1 MPESQSLI
9 GQTIS
14 HYRII
19 EKLGGGGM
27 GVVYKAEDV
36 KLHRFVALKFLPD
49 NVAKDPQALAR
60 FQREAQSASALNH
73 PNICT
78 VYEIDEQN
86 GMAFIAMEFLDGQTL
101 KHSVGRPMDIDK
113 LLAIAIEITDG
124 LDAAHSEGIVHR
136 DVKPANI
143 FVTRRGHAKI
153 LDFGLAKVSAS
164 KSVMASG
171 NTQATQEVDPDHL
184 TSPGSTLGTVSY
196 MSPEQVR
203 AKELDTRTDLFSFGV
218 VLYEMAA
225 GQLPF
230 RGDSSAII
238 FDGIMNRVPLPP
250 LRLNPDLPSELER
263 IIMRAL
269 EKDRELRYQHASD
282 IRSELLRLKRDTD
295 TGCVAAAASGSVA
308 VVPEPPPPSSTL
320 GASSGTVSS
329 SALRASSD
337 SAPSLPST
345 AVAPSSAS
353 VSGVA
358 EPETMRRG
366 FPKMLVP
373 AAVVVVAALAAGGI
387 YYRSHRARPL
397 TDRDTIVL
405 ADFTNTT
412 GDSIF
417 DDTLKQALA
426 TQLAQSPFLN
436 ILSDQR
442 LNETLRLMGR
452 SPGERITMET
462 AREICE
468 RTQSTAVLAGSIGNL
483 GSQYVLG
490 LNAINCKNGDSL
502 GREEMQGS
510 RKEDVLNMLGK
521 AATSLREKLGESL
534 ASIQKF
540 DAPVE
545 LATTTSLEALK
556 AYSLGGRAMATSGD
570 ALPLL
575 KHAVELD
582 PNFAEAYSALATLY
596 GNRGETDLAAANAQ
610 KAFDLRG
617 RVSEREKLD
626 ISSRYYWTVLGDLDQ
641 ESHVYE
647 VWEQTYPR
655 DAEPHNDR
663 GVNFRIFGE
672 YERALAE
679 HQQAVRL
686 EPNFGTAYENVAEDF
701 CNLNRLDEAKQTA
714 QQASIRWPDRAD
726 VHADLYL
733 LAFLEHDAKAM
744 DAHVAALS
752 GKPDEGWLLAT
763 HSDTQAYF
771 GRLKESRELLRRAL
785 EAEKRENAK
794 ESAAVLEALG
804 ALREAEFGNSE
815 IARKAASAALVS
827 SSGKDV
833 KALVSVVFARSGD
846 PAHAQALADELNK
859 RFPSDTLLQ
868 RYWLPT
874 IRSSIELARN
884 NAPGA
889 FAALQ
894 GLSYELGSI
903 GAAGGSMYPVYLR
916 GQAHLMS
923 RQSNEAAA
931 DFQKILDHRFIV
943 LNSPTGA
950 LAHLGLGRAS
960 VLSGEVA
967 KARTAYQDF
976 FALWKDADP
985 DIPILKQAKAEYARL
1000 Q

>member
-1 MPESQSLI
+1 
-9 GQTIS
+9 
-14 HYRII
+14 
-19 EKLGGGGM
+19 
-27 GVVYKAEDV
+27 
-36 KLHRFVALKFLPD
+36 
-49 NVAKDPQALAR
+49 
-60 FQREAQSASALNH
+60 
-73 PNICT
+73 
-78 VYEIDEQN
+78 
-86 GMAFIAMEFLDGQTL
+86 
-101 KHSVGRPMDIDK
+101 
-113 LLAIAIEITDG
+113 
-124 LDAAHSEGIVHR
+124 
-136 DVKPANI
+136 
-143 FVTRRGHAKI
+143 
-153 LDFGLAKVSAS
+153 
-164 KSVMASG
+164 
-171 NTQATQEVDPDHL
+171 
-184 TSPGSTLGTVSY
+184 
-196 MSPEQVR
+196 
-203 AKELDTRTDLFSFGV
+203 
-218 VLYEMAA
+218 
-225 GQLPF
+225 
-230 RGDSSAII
+230 
-238 FDGIMNRVPLPP
+238 
-250 LRLNPDLPSELER
+250 
-263 IIMRAL
+263 
-269 EKDRELRYQHASD
+269 
-282 IRSELLRLKRDTD
+282 LRLKRDTD
-295 TGCVAAAASGSVA
+295 TGRVAAASSATVPLAQDAPSSKTPQHAGHTAQVARPAPASGSA
-308 VVPEPPPPSSTL
+308 
-320 GASSGTVSS
+320 
-329 SALRASSD
+329 
-337 SAPSLPST
+337 
-345 AVAPSSAS
+345 
-353 VSGVA
+353 
-358 EPETMRRG
+358 
-366 FPKMLVP
+366 
-373 AAVVVVAALAAGGI
+373 AAVTPANISTTHETPTSQSGSARVISGINSRSKILAGALAVLALAIAGGA
-387 YYRSHRARPL
+387 YLFGHRTKRL
-397 TDRDTIVL
+397 TDKDTIVL
-405 ADFTNTT
+405 ADFANAT
-412 GDSIF
+412 GDAIF

-426 TQLAQSPFLN
+426 SQLAQSPFLN
-436 ILSDQR
+436 ILPDQR
-442 LNETLRLMGR
+442 MDETLRLMGR

-462 AREICE
+462 AREICQ

-502 GREEMQGS
+502 GREEMQAS

-521 AATSLREKLGESL
+521 AAASLRERLGESL

-556 AYSLGGRAMATSGD
+556 AFSLGTRAMATSGD

-582 PNFAEAYSALATLY
+582 PNFAGAYSALATLY
-596 GNRGETDLAAANAQ
+596 GNWGETDLAAENAQ

-641 ESHVYE
+641 ELHVYE

-655 DAEPHNDR
+655 DAIPHNDR

-744 DAHVAALS
+744 DGQIAAFS
-752 GKPDEGWLLAT
+752 GKPDEGFLLAT

-771 GRLKESRELLRRAL
+771 GRLKESREVLRRAL
-785 EAEKRENAK
+785 EVQKRENAK

-804 ALREAEFGNSE
+804 AVREAEFGNSE

-846 PAHAQALADELNK
+846 PARAQALADELNK

-889 FAALQ
+889 LAALQ

-923 RQSNEAAA
+923 RQSKEAAA

-950 LAHLGLGRAS
+950 LAQLGLGRAS
-960 VLSGEVA
+960 VLQGDTA

-976 FALWKDADP
+976 FALWKDADL
-985 DIPILKQAKAEYARL
+985 DIPILKQAKAEYAKL